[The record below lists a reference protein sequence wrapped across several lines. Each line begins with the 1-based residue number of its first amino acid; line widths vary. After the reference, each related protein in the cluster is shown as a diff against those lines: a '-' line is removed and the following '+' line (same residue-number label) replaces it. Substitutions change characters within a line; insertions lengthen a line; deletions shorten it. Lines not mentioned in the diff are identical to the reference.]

1 MDTEL
6 LKTFLEVSKTRHFG
20 RAAESLYLTQ
30 SAVSSRIRLLESQL
44 GVNLFTRHR
53 NNIRLT
59 AAGEQLLPYAEN
71 LMITWQQAR
80 SAITK
85 SNQKKNT
92 LSIGALP
99 LIWETGLT
107 DWLESLYSV
116 HKNLQFDA
124 RVAPRN
130 IQVQQ
135 LHERQ
140 LDLLITTEPSKMD
153 ELVSEKITTIP
164 LQLVMSE
171 RKSSDK
177 KRAYI
182 SLDWGMDFSQQ
193 EKEYFTQEIVPILTT
208 SSALMAKQLLK
219 NTAGCTFLPESWQ
232 RQHPELKPVLP
243 LQSINLPLYAIW
255 LQNSEHH
262 QLIHKLISNF
272 SVTEDSE

>member
-107 DWLESLYSV
+107 DWLESLYLV

-164 LQLVMSE
+164 LQLVVSE
-171 RKSSDK
+171 RKTSDK

-182 SLDWGMDFSQQ
+182 SLDWGVDFSQQ
-193 EKEYFTQEIVPILTT
+193 EKEYFAQEIVPILTT
-208 SSALMAKQLLK
+208 SSALMAKQLLR
-219 NTAGCTFLPESWQ
+219 NTAGSTFLPESWQ
-232 RQHPELKPVLP
+232 NQYPELKPVLP
-243 LQSINLPLYAIW
+243 LQSINLSLYAIW

-272 SVTEDSE
+272 NTPENND